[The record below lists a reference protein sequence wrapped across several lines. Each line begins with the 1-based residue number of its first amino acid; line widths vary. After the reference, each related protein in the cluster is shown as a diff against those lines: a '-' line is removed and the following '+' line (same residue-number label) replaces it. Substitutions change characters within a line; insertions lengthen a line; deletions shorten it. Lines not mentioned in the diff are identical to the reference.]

1 MLAATS
7 AVVEGGTIQ
16 YQFTRTGGDLSSPF
30 SFNWDYNPPLPLG
43 AAAPGVD
50 FIEPATKTITFA
62 AGQTVAT
69 LDFVTIA
76 DNVYEGPL
84 VGPSTEAFAI
94 TFVPSPTYTF
104 TVVSNIATIV
114 DGDLPAP
121 LPTISV
127 SQTDAQPTPF
137 GNLVNEGDDM
147 TSAFTRTGN
156 TASELTVEF
165 HISSSAFGSAKLGS
179 DFDFLPD
186 YAGAACAKSLSSG
199 RMGSPTTLKI
209 GSVTFEAGSSTATVT
224 FSTVE
229 DELAENPPGG
239 FETFSFGTGPVT
251 PTRSPDR
258 LRKFE
263 RPGQDRRYLHGLEV
277 LLQLANLEASP
288 SGGASSFP
296 KGQSLPAD

>member
-1 MLAATS
+1 M
-7 AVVEGGTIQ
+7 
-16 YQFTRTGGDLSSPF
+16 
-30 SFNWDYNPPLPLG
+30 
-43 AAAPGVD
+43 
-50 FIEPATKTITFA
+50 
-62 AGQTVAT
+62 
-69 LDFVTIA
+69 
-76 DNVYEGPL
+76 YEGPL

-147 TSAFTRTGN
+147 TFAFTRTGN

-165 HISSSAFGSAKLGS
+165 QINSSAFGSAELGS
-179 DFDFLPD
+179 DFNFLPD
-186 YAGAACAKSLSSG
+186 YAGGL
-199 RMGSPTTLKI
+199 REEPFVRPDGSPTTLKI

-239 FETFSFGTGPVT
+239 FETFSFGIWPGDATDYLTDFANSSVPVRIEDT
-251 PTRSPDR
+251 
-258 LRKFE
+258 FM
-263 RPGQDRRYLHGLEV
+263 V
-277 LLQLANLEASP
+277 
-288 SGGASSFP
+288 
-296 KGQSLPAD
+296 